1 MCTIVKSRLDTFFIG
16 CLGLRAA
23 AYSTFCTLW
32 RKLLPHIRVMK
43 PMSDLC
49 WVCQQNSTAIMR
61 SAHLP
66 PGDKSEVKK
75 EYIASFI
82 IEVAIQ
88 VVKKAQEHLDLAT
101 KARSYYRG
109 QIEDAKRNVM
119 AVFPSTPALRPGLL
133 PRTHELTIHLSFD
146 MAQQV
151 RTQMNTCYHQ
161 L

>member
-1 MCTIVKSRLDTFFIG
+1 
-16 CLGLRAA
+16 
-23 AYSTFCTLW
+23 
-32 RKLLPHIRVMK
+32 
-43 PMSDLC
+43 
-49 WVCQQNSTAIMR
+49 MR

-161 L
+161 LYNFLGSLPMRPSTTWPHVLPHTKEVCYLWHQL